1 MKQTRTHAASPRCRS
16 NCQSKLA
23 AVARLSSQCACTD
36 GAWPRACGRTL
47 LTTEECLL
55 NKNRNPDLTKEQ
67 IEGHIAG
74 MLGIKKFIWLP
85 RGLEADD
92 DTNGHVD
99 NFACFA
105 RPGVVLLAWTDDK
118 SDPQVPCPTP
128 PYPGHR
134 RALLVKAMQARVL
147 TERPTTRA
155 ARYRDCEQDV
165 MPHVGC
171 LQ

>member
-1 MKQTRTHAASPRCRS
+1 MAV
-16 NCQSKLA
+16 A
-23 AVARLSSQCACTD
+23 AVGRLSSQCVRTVT
-36 GAWPRACGRTL
+36 AWPRACGRTL

-118 SDPQVPCPTP
+118 SDPQVPCPALP
-128 PYPGHR
+128 CPGHQ
-134 RALLVKAMQARVL
+134 RALVVKAVQAML
-147 TERPTTRA
+147 LPERPTARA
-155 ARYRDCEQDV
+155 ARDR
-165 MPHVGC
+165 
-171 LQ
+171 